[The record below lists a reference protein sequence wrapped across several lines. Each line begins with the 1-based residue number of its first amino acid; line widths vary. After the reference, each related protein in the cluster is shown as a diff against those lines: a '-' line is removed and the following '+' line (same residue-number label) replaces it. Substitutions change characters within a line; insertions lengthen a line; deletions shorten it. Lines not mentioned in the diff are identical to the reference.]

1 MLAPIYHLTNVLAPI
16 YHLTNVLYQAGMSLL
31 LDFFFLYLKYPLQ
44 AFRKHP
50 DETHLAID

>member
-31 LDFFFLYLKYPLQ
+31 LDFFFFILEISTAGIQ
-44 AFRKHP
+44 EASR
-50 DETHLAID
+50 